1 MSMMDR
7 FGFAP
12 DNGLGSLARWL
23 RFVYLTL
30 PEEEEE
36 IEEEVAIQRVRRI
49 GRRARVQRPAR
60 SARVTSKLLELVA
73 YEMPDDTGVQDT
85 EPLSEVPLRR
95 TRPQQSSSPFRRSTR
110 QKILNRAERQWSDR
124 VVPGQRLAER
134 HPVGEKRR
142 RRTSHMAWSQSSLV
156 FAQGPQLTES
166 PVEEVRQFGLGASR
180 SDVLPRKR
188 SQARPI
194 ERALRQVGRT
204 QSSPAFAVL
213 QDLATVT
220 SGAQRRDVERLLD
233 YSHSLDPV
241 MQERT
246 IRRQLSRM
254 QGPLVVSARSELA
267 PRFRHPAVQ

>member
-95 TRPQQSSSPFRRSTR
+95 TRPQQSGHPDGLPVKRFLIGRSGNGLTVWS
-110 QKILNRAERQWSDR
+110 RANVWQNAI
-124 VVPGQRLAER
+124 P
-134 HPVGEKRR
+134 
-142 RRTSHMAWSQSSLV
+142 
-156 FAQGPQLTES
+156 
-166 PVEEVRQFGLGASR
+166 
-180 SDVLPRKR
+180 
-188 SQARPI
+188 
-194 ERALRQVGRT
+194 
-204 QSSPAFAVL
+204 
-213 QDLATVT
+213 
-220 SGAQRRDVERLLD
+220 
-233 YSHSLDPV
+233 
-241 MQERT
+241 
-246 IRRQLSRM
+246 
-254 QGPLVVSARSELA
+254 
-267 PRFRHPAVQ
+267 

>member
-95 TRPQQSSSPFRRSTR
+95 TRTTIGSPFRRSTR
-110 QKILNRAERQWSDR
+110 QRFLIGRSGNGLTVWSRANVWQNAI
-124 VVPGQRLAER
+124 P
-134 HPVGEKRR
+134 
-142 RRTSHMAWSQSSLV
+142 
-156 FAQGPQLTES
+156 
-166 PVEEVRQFGLGASR
+166 
-180 SDVLPRKR
+180 
-188 SQARPI
+188 
-194 ERALRQVGRT
+194 
-204 QSSPAFAVL
+204 
-213 QDLATVT
+213 
-220 SGAQRRDVERLLD
+220 
-233 YSHSLDPV
+233 
-241 MQERT
+241 
-246 IRRQLSRM
+246 
-254 QGPLVVSARSELA
+254 
-267 PRFRHPAVQ
+267 

>member
-1 MSMMDR
+1 MTRRSHNVPGQSLFERCFGRCADPRWDRHMSMMDR

-188 SQARPI
+188 SQARPMN
-194 ERALRQVGRT
+194 ALFVRWVV
-204 QSSPAFAVL
+204 PKAL
-213 QDLATVT
+213 Q
-220 SGAQRRDVERLLD
+220 
-233 YSHSLDPV
+233 P
-241 MQERT
+241 
-246 IRRQLSRM
+246 SRCSKIW
-254 QGPLVVSARSELA
+254 LR
-267 PRFRHPAVQ
+267 